1 MRTGNNCPSGDKNS
15 HTDPECHFV
24 EEEEVEMEGV
34 ESEEVALPDSEN
46 DSDGDGS
53 GGCEE
58 EREALI
64 CCTTSAPKS

>member
-1 MRTGNNCPSGDKNS
+1 M
-15 HTDPECHFV
+15 
-24 EEEEVEMEGV
+24 EEEEVEREGV

-46 DSDGDGS
+46 DSGGAGS

-58 EREALI
+58 EREAVI